1 MKVDRSFEI
10 GTYIDLMTDFGFK
23 RIFGE
28 ESNRQF
34 LIDFLNALF
43 NGEIIVDDVVYDNS
57 EYKGMTSESRGLRYD
72 IYCHAKCDETEKNHK
87 SSRHFIIE
95 MQRTRQEFFD
105 ERAVYYVSNAVAR
118 QGEKGSD
125 YDFHLVPVVGI
136 FFMNF
141 LFRKAER
148 KDDEMVELHMLMN
161 TKTHELLNDA
171 MRLYFIKLPLMRERA
186 EECKDDMER
195 WIYCIKNLQN
205 MDTMPF
211 NSPIFQKLGR
221 IASVANLSN
230 DDLLTYEREL
240 KYARDRHN
248 QMAYAKKEAREE
260 GLAEGLAE
268 GLSEGI
274 KKGWR
279 MMLKESI
286 ANMKKLELTD
296 SQIAS
301 ILNITP
307 EELRQLAS
315 ENNDQF

>member
-1 MKVDRSFEI
+1 
-10 GTYIDLMTDFGFK
+10 
-23 RIFGE
+23 
-28 ESNRQF
+28 
-34 LIDFLNALF
+34 
-43 NGEIIVDDVVYDNS
+43 
-57 EYKGMTSESRGLRYD
+57 
-72 IYCHAKCDETEKNHK
+72 
-87 SSRHFIIE
+87 
-95 MQRTRQEFFD
+95 
-105 ERAVYYVSNAVAR
+105 
-118 QGEKGSD
+118 
-125 YDFHLVPVVGI
+125 
-136 FFMNF
+136 
-141 LFRKAER
+141 
-148 KDDEMVELHMLMN
+148 
-161 TKTHELLNDA
+161 
-171 MRLYFIKLPLMRERA
+171 MRERA

-260 GLAEGLAE
+260 GLAEGRAE

-274 KKGWR
+274 KKGRR

-315 ENNDQF
+315 EK